1 MLGVREVC
9 RCEPRIVADI
19 AHACSS
25 VKVYRRVVIQCD
37 INEAGPVAVHST
49 NDIDCTACPRFER
62 QISVLRLIRSS
73 E

>member
-49 NDIDCTACPRFER
+49 NDIDCTAGKRKREE
-62 QISVLRLIRSS
+62 IANS
-73 E
+73 